1 MRQKVTAPRLHDFI
15 KALGSAATTSVRIF
29 LVGGA
34 TAVLLGWRDSTIDV
48 DLKVVPDSDSLLQS
62 LPALK
67 ERLEMNIELASPDDF
82 IPELP
87 GWQERSRFIQ
97 QEGKIGFFHYDFY
110 AQALAKIE
118 RGHDSDIRDVQE
130 MIQRGLI
137 EPKRLLELFSRIEDQ
152 LYRYPAI
159 DGASFRRNV
168 EQIVRK
174 ANQRGVLD

>member
-15 KALGSAATTSVRIF
+15 EALGGAALTPVRIF
-29 LVGGA
+29 LAGGA

-48 DLKVVPDSDSLLQS
+48 DLKIVPDSDSILRS
-62 LPALK
+62 LPSLK

-87 GWQERSRFIQ
+87 GWQERSPFIQ
-97 QEGKIGFFHYDFY
+97 QQGKTTFFHYDFY

-118 RGHDSDIRDVQE
+118 RGHDTDMRDVQE
-130 MIQRGLI
+130 MIQRGLV

-152 LYRYPAI
+152 LYKYPAI
-159 DGASFRRNV
+159 DGASFRRAV
-168 EQIVRK
+168 ERK
-174 ANQRGVLD
+174 VAEANQSGG